1 LNPDWLIP
9 NWPAPPQVN
18 AVFTSRGIAATGF
31 ASKSG
36 VSQPPFDAFNLG
48 DHVGDDPTHVMA
60 NRHMLQTLIGA
71 KPVYLK
77 QIHGT
82 DVVTLT
88 STMPK
93 TPQGTVA
100 DACITTEKKWAC
112 TIMVADCLPVL
123 FTDVEGRFVAAAHAG
138 WRGLADGV
146 LNQSVHAILEVNS
159 SVAGVSYAY
168 NAINIIAWL
177 GPCIG
182 PTAFEVGAEVKATF
196 AEKLPNSMSYFK
208 PVLDSQGADSGKYL
222 ADLAG
227 LARLNL
233 QQLGIPASNIYGND
247 GSADWCTV
255 SNPSRYFSHRRDTT
269 RLGSS
274 GRMAACIW
282 ID

>member
-1 LNPDWLIP
+1 
-9 NWPAPPQVN
+9 VK
-18 AVFTSRGIAATGF
+18 AVFTSRGIAQTGF

-60 NRHMLQTLIGA
+60 NRHMLQTLIAA

-82 DVVTLT
+82 DVVQLQ
-88 STMPK
+88 PK
-93 TPQGTVA
+93 TPHGKVA
-100 DACITTEKKWAC
+100 DACFTDHKKLAC

-123 FTDVEGRFVAAAHAG
+123 FTDLEGSFVAAAHAG

-146 LNQSVHAILEVNS
+146 LNTSVSAILES
-159 SVAGVSYAY
+159 KIDIAGVFIAY
-168 NAINIIAWL
+168 DASNIIAWL

-182 PTAFEVGAEVKATF
+182 PTAFEVGTEVKAAF
-196 AEKLPNSMSYFK
+196 AEKLPNSASFFK
-208 PVLDSQGADSGKYL
+208 SVVDSHGADSAKYL

-233 QQLGIPASNIYGND
+233 QQLGVPARNIYGND
-247 GSADWCTV
+247 GTADWCTV
-255 SNPSRYFSHRRDTT
+255 SKPSRYFSHRRDAV

-274 GRMAACIW
+274 GRMAGCIW
-282 ID
+282 IE